1 MIMLLDSIPQTPRAF
16 LTLRAHRPSPARVEL
31 TVRPRLRRFVTTCA
45 WLALCWGSIPLLLWI
60 PPHYPWVALAFLIG
74 AYLAFRNWTGR
85 YKVHS
90 FAGICPRCG
99 AGISMSG
106 ERKLDLP
113 HTLTCF
119 HCHFEPRLEIQFEE
133 PEKDLVPPLEH
144 QSEHCVGMWEV
155 RWLADE
161 QFLYC
166 SYCHGGARADD
177 ALVEKAEAE
186 NAAARLLMRLSNEG
200 RPLI

>member
-1 MIMLLDSIPQTPRAF
+1 MLQSRTRLAPRAH

-31 TVRPRLRRFVTTCA
+31 VYRPRVWRLAMTVA
-45 WLALCWGSIPLLLWI
+45 WIVVCWGSIPLLLWV
-60 PPHYPWVALAFLIG
+60 PPHYPWITLAFLAG
-74 AYLAFRNWTGR
+74 AYFAHRSWNGR
-85 YKVHS
+85 YSIRS

-99 AGISMSG
+99 SAMSLG
-106 ERKLDLP
+106 VERTVDLP

-119 HCHFEPRLEIQFEE
+119 SCHFEPRLEVNFVDADDA
-133 PEKDLVPPLEH
+133 KLSSLEH
-144 QSEHCVGMWEV
+144 QWDDCVGLWEL

-166 SYCHGGARADD
+166 DGCHAGAPARAILRERAD
-177 ALVEKAEAE
+177 AE
-186 NAAARLLMRLSNEG
+186 NAAAMLLNQLTDEG